1 MYSLQFLEDILI
13 PLGVCVVLPVLVVW
27 LVMRKKT
34 NDTNRR
40 TEVMLAAIEKGSDVN
55 AEKLL
60 DLFDKTGKPTKTK
73 TTRTALKER
82 LMGKL
87 LASFILMG
95 IGIAFGIYALLMSI
109 QGGSNTNDL
118 AAYSFVSAV
127 LLLVGAAFLIS
138 YFISRRFLAEEL
150 GLADKSGET
159 GAGAPEEGD
168 NARQDGAEQPAAAEK
183 EN

>member
-1 MYSLQFLEDILI
+1 MYSLQFLEDVLI
-13 PLGVCVVLPVLVVW
+13 PLGICVVLPVLVVW

-34 NDTNRR
+34 NETNRR

-60 DLFDKTGKPTKTK
+60 GLFDKTGKPKK

-138 YFISRRFLAEEL
+138 YFISRKFLAEEL
-150 GLADKSGET
+150 GLEDKSGEA

>member
-34 NDTNRR
+34 NETNRR

-60 DLFDKTGKPTKTK
+60 GLFDKTGKPTK

-95 IGIAFGIYALLMSI
+95 IGIAFSIYALLMSI

-127 LLLVGAAFLIS
+127 LLLVGVAFLIS
-138 YFISRRFLAEEL
+138 YFISRKAEEL

-159 GAGAPEEGD
+159 EAGAPEEGD

>member
-34 NDTNRR
+34 NETNRR

-60 DLFDKTGKPTKTK
+60 GLFDKTGKPTKT
-73 TTRTALKER
+73 TRTALKEK
-82 LMGKL
+82 LMRKL
-87 LASFILMG
+87 LIAFILIGLG
-95 IGIAFGIYALLMSI
+95 ITFCLLAAI
-109 QGGSNTNDL
+109 TGYQGGSSSEEIEEL
-118 AAYSFVSAV
+118 AFAAAAF
-127 LLLVGAAFLIS
+127 LLTGAAFLLS
-138 YFISRRFLAEEL
+138 YFISRKFLAEEL

-168 NARQDGAEQPAAAEK
+168 TAQQDGAEQPATAEK

>member
-1 MYSLQFLEDILI
+1 MYSLQFLEGILI

-34 NDTNRR
+34 NETNRR

-60 DLFDKTGKPTKTK
+60 GLFDKTGKPKK

-138 YFISRRFLAEEL
+138 YFISRKFLAEEL

-159 GAGAPEEGD
+159 GAGTPEEGD
-168 NARQDGAEQPAAAEK
+168 NARQDGAEQPATAEK

>member
-34 NDTNRR
+34 NETNRR

-60 DLFDKTGKPTKTK
+60 GLFDKTGKPIK

-138 YFISRRFLAEEL
+138 YFISRKFLAEEL
-150 GLADKSGET
+150 GLEDKSGEA

-168 NARQDGAEQPAAAEK
+168 NARQDGAEQPATAEK

>member
-1 MYSLQFLEDILI
+1 MYSLQFLVDILI

-34 NDTNRR
+34 NETNRR

-60 DLFDKTGKPTKTK
+60 GLFDKTGKPTK

-138 YFISRRFLAEEL
+138 YFISRRFMAEEL
-150 GLADKSGET
+150 GLADKGGET
-159 GAGAPEEGD
+159 ETGGAEAGD
-168 NARQDGAEQPAAAEK
+168 NRQDDAEQPATAEK

>member
-1 MYSLQFLEDILI
+1 MYSLQFLVDILI

-34 NDTNRR
+34 NETNRR

-60 DLFDKTGKPTKTK
+60 GLFDKTGKPTKT
-73 TTRTALKER
+73 TRTALKEK
-82 LMGKL
+82 LMT
-87 LASFILMG
+87 AFILMG
-95 IGIAFGIYALLMSI
+95 VGLAFCTFAAITGYL
-109 QGGSNTNDL
+109 GGSNPGEIS
-118 AAYSFVSAV
+118 AYTFVGIV
-127 LLLVGAAFLIS
+127 CLLVSAAFLIS
-138 YFISRRFLAEEL
+138 YFISRRFMAEEL
-150 GLADKSGET
+150 GLADKGGET

-168 NARQDGAEQPAAAEK
+168 NARQDGAEQPATAEK

>member
-1 MYSLQFLEDILI
+1 
-13 PLGVCVVLPVLVVW
+13 
-27 LVMRKKT
+27 
-34 NDTNRR
+34 
-40 TEVMLAAIEKGSDVN
+40 
-55 AEKLL
+55 
-60 DLFDKTGKPTKTK
+60 
-73 TTRTALKER
+73 
-82 LMGKL
+82 MGKL

-138 YFISRRFLAEEL
+138 YFISRKFLAEEL

-159 GAGAPEEGD
+159 GAGTPEEGD
-168 NARQDGAEQPAAAEK
+168 NTRQDGAEQPATAEK

>member
-1 MYSLQFLEDILI
+1 MYSLQFLEGILI

-34 NDTNRR
+34 NETNRR

-60 DLFDKTGKPTKTK
+60 GLFDKTGKPTKT
-73 TTRTALKER
+73 TRTALKEK
-82 LMGKL
+82 LMKKL
-87 LASFILMG
+87 LTAFILMG
-95 IGIAFGIYALLMSI
+95 VGLAFCTFAAITGYL
-109 QGGSNTNDL
+109 GGSNPEEISVYT
-118 AAYSFVSAV
+118 FVGIV
-127 LLLVGAAFLIS
+127 CLLVGAAFLIS
-138 YFISRRFLAEEL
+138 YFISRKFLAEEL
-150 GLADKSGET
+150 GLADKSGKT

-168 NARQDGAEQPAAAEK
+168 TAQQDGAEQPATAEK

>member
-1 MYSLQFLEDILI
+1 MYSLQFLVDILI

-34 NDTNRR
+34 NETNRR
-40 TEVMLAAIEKGSDVN
+40 TEIMLAAIEKGSDVN

-138 YFISRRFLAEEL
+138 YFISRRFMAEEL
-150 GLADKSGET
+150 GLADKGGET
-159 GAGAPEEGD
+159 EAGAPEEGD
-168 NARQDGAEQPAAAEK
+168 NARQDGAEQPATAEK

>member
-1 MYSLQFLEDILI
+1 MYSLQFLEGILI

-34 NDTNRR
+34 NETNRR

-60 DLFDKTGKPTKTK
+60 GLFDKTGKPTK

-82 LMGKL
+82 LMKKL
-87 LASFILMG
+87 LTAFILMG

-138 YFISRRFLAEEL
+138 YFISRKFLAEEL
-150 GLADKSGET
+150 GLADKSGEA

-168 NARQDGAEQPAAAEK
+168 NARQDGAEQPATAEK
-183 EN
+183 KN

>member
-1 MYSLQFLEDILI
+1 
-13 PLGVCVVLPVLVVW
+13 
-27 LVMRKKT
+27 
-34 NDTNRR
+34 
-40 TEVMLAAIEKGSDVN
+40 
-55 AEKLL
+55 
-60 DLFDKTGKPTKTK
+60 
-73 TTRTALKER
+73 
-82 LMGKL
+82 MGKL

-138 YFISRRFLAEEL
+138 YFISRKFLAEEL
-150 GLADKSGET
+150 GLADKSGEA

-168 NARQDGAEQPAAAEK
+168 NARQDGAEQPATAEK

>member
-34 NDTNRR
+34 NETNRR
-40 TEVMLAAIEKGSDVN
+40 AEIIMAAINKGSDIDTDKLLDSLETSGKQAKDPRAALKEKLMRKLLIAFILIGLGITFCLLAAITD
-55 AEKLL
+55 
-60 DLFDKTGKPTKTK
+60 
-73 TTRTALKER
+73 
-82 LMGKL
+82 
-87 LASFILMG
+87 
-95 IGIAFGIYALLMSI
+95 Y
-109 QGGSNTNDL
+109 QGGSSSEEIEEL
-118 AAYSFVSAV
+118 AFAAAAF
-127 LLLVGAAFLIS
+127 LLTGAAFLLS
-138 YFISRRFLAEEL
+138 YFISRKFLAEEL

-159 GAGAPEEGD
+159 EAGAPEEGD

>member
-1 MYSLQFLEDILI
+1 MYSLQFLVDILI

-34 NDTNRR
+34 NETNRR

-60 DLFDKTGKPTKTK
+60 GLFDKTGKPTKT
-73 TTRTALKER
+73 TRTALKEK
-82 LMGKL
+82 LMKKL
-87 LASFILMG
+87 LTAFILMG
-95 IGIAFGIYALLMSI
+95 VGLAFCTF
-109 QGGSNTNDL
+109 GSNPEEIS
-118 AAYSFVSAV
+118 AYTFVGIV
-127 LLLVGAAFLIS
+127 CLLVGAAFLIS
-138 YFISRRFLAEEL
+138 YFISRKFLAEEL
-150 GLADKSGET
+150 GLVDKSGEA

-168 NARQDGAEQPAAAEK
+168 TARQDGAEQPATAEK

>member
-1 MYSLQFLEDILI
+1 MQFLVDILI

-34 NDTNRR
+34 NETNRR
-40 TEVMLAAIEKGSDVN
+40 TEIMLAAIEKGSDVN

-87 LASFILMG
+87 LTAFILMG
-95 IGIAFGIYALLMSI
+95 VGLAFCTFAAITGYL
-109 QGGSNTNDL
+109 GGSNPEEIS
-118 AAYSFVSAV
+118 AYTFVGIV
-127 LLLVGAAFLIS
+127 CLLVGAAFLIS
-138 YFISRRFLAEEL
+138 YFISRKFLAEEL

-168 NARQDGAEQPAAAEK
+168 TAQQDGAEQPATAEK

>member
-1 MYSLQFLEDILI
+1 MYSLQFLVDILI

-34 NDTNRR
+34 NETNRR
-40 TEVMLAAIEKGSDVN
+40 TEIMLAAIEKGSDVN

-60 DLFDKTGKPTKTK
+60 DLFDKTGKPTKT
-73 TTRTALKER
+73 TRTALKEK
-82 LMGKL
+82 LMKNL
-87 LASFILMG
+87 TAFILMG
-95 IGIAFGIYALLMSI
+95 VGLAFCTWAAITGYL
-109 QGGSNTNDL
+109 GGSNPEEISVYT
-118 AAYSFVSAV
+118 FVGIV
-127 LLLVGAAFLIS
+127 CLLVGAAFLIS
-138 YFISRRFLAEEL
+138 YFISRKFLAEEL

-159 GAGAPEEGD
+159 EAGAPEEGD